1 MNTTLHTSLQDLG
14 NELPAIRG
22 ALQKGLD
29 RKISGLCGFDG
40 FIDTFIRMENPAS
53 MEAFGPKV
61 AAAAGIATS
70 CPVRHLGDKFGG
82 NGPLFARALHD
93 LNDGNVAVTYIG
105 ALGDGEI
112 LPIFEE
118 ALKGKMRKIV
128 SLADP
133 AHSDCLEF
141 TDGKV
146 MLGDLS
152 TCADVTWDRLVERF
166 GEEALAEEFGRAG
179 CISAVNWGKLPHAGE
194 IWSNLAEGMKAAGRK
209 PKEIPFFMDLAEFE
223 HRDRA
228 DLKDLLAR
236 LPGITAQCHTL
247 LSFNLKEAWQMGEY
261 LGKDFSGRKDPGSV
275 AALAS
280 FLHGEIDTDRIVIHP
295 NSGAACASDAGT
307 VYVPGPFCKDPLIS
321 TGAGDNFGA
330 GCLSALLLGL
340 DDAGVVL
347 TGNAASGFFV
357 RSGKTPTLRE
367 LDGFLEMWEKDS
379 VPERLCVQN

>member
-1 MNTTLHTSLQDLG
+1 MNTTLHASLQDLG
-14 NELPAIRG
+14 DGLPSIRET
-22 ALQKGLD
+22 LRKGIN
-29 RKISGLCGFDG
+29 REISGICGFDG
-40 FIDTFIRMENPAS
+40 FIDTFIRMENPSS
-53 MEAFGPKV
+53 MEEFGPRV

-105 ALGDGEI
+105 ALGDGDI
-112 LPIFEE
+112 LPIFAE

-152 TCADVTWDRLVERF
+152 TCADVTWERLVERL
-166 GEEALAEEFGRAG
+166 GREALEEELSRAG
-179 CISAVNWGKLPHAGE
+179 YISAVNWGKLPHAGE
-194 IWSNLAEGMKAAGRK
+194 IWSNLAEGLKTAGRK
-209 PKEIPFFMDLAEFE
+209 PREVPFFMDLAEFE

-228 DLKDLLAR
+228 DLKDLLER
-236 LPGITAQCHTL
+236 LSGISAQCHTL
-247 LSFNLKEAWQMGEY
+247 LSFNLKEAWQIGDF
-261 LGKDFSGRKDPGSV
+261 LGKDFSGRKDPESV

-280 FLHGEIDTDRIVIHP
+280 FLHREIDTDRVIIHP
-295 NSGAACASDAGT
+295 NSGAACASDDGT

-330 GCLSALLLGL
+330 GCLTAVLLGL
-340 DDAGVVL
+340 DDTGVVL
-347 TGNAASGFFV
+347 TGNCASGFFV

-367 LDGFLEMWEKDS
+367 LDEFIEMWHQKQL
-379 VPERLCVQN
+379 PERL